1 MHQNNYG
8 KLLIISAPSGAGKTT
23 LVKYLLSAIDTMRF
37 SVSATSRPMREGETD
52 GKDYYFLSKDE
63 FQEKIKNN
71 AFLEWEEVYEGVFYG
86 TLYSE
91 VERITSSGNHVV
103 FDVDVVG
110 GLNIKKHYGDK
121 ALSIFIQA
129 PSIKVLT
136 ERLQKRCSDSEES
149 IKKRIGK
156 AAQEMEHAPYFDL
169 ILVNDELGKAKEE
182 LVEKITQFI
191 KES

>member
-110 GLNIKKHYGDK
+110 GLNIKKHYGDN

-156 AAQEMEHAPYFDL
+156 AAQEMEYAPYFDL

>member
-1 MHQNNYG
+1 MSKSNYG

-23 LVKYLLSAIDTMRF
+23 LVKYLLSAIDTLRF
-37 SVSATSRPMREGETD
+37 SVSATSRPKREGETN
-52 GKDYYFLSKDE
+52 GKDYYFLSKDD
-63 FQEKIKNN
+63 FQKKINEN

-110 GLNIKKHYGDK
+110 GLNIKKQYGDK

-129 PSIKVLT
+129 PSVKVLAD
-136 ERLQKRCSDSEES
+136 RLQKRCSDSEES
-149 IKKRIGK
+149 IQKRIEK
-156 AAQEMEHAPYFDL
+156 ASQEMEYAPHFDL

-182 LVEKITQFI
+182 IVEKITQFI
-191 KES
+191 NES